1 MNKKTTQKYISYR
14 QIASDVEKQILE
26 LNEKCNIFKTN
37 SIIYSS
43 FTLKISLLYTYYC
56 YLDKS
61 LEPYLSQIDQIED
74 SVSKLEQA
82 AFKLDAY
89 AKRLEGKYKSLEKRQ

>member
-1 MNKKTTQKYISYR
+1 MIS
-14 QIASDVEKQILE
+14 SLH
-26 LNEKCNIFKTN
+26 F
-37 SIIYSS
+37 IYM
-43 FTLKISLLYTYYC
+43 SLLCY

-61 LEPYLSQIDQIED
+61 LEPYLFQIDQIED

-89 AKRLEGKYKSLEKRQ
+89 AKRLETKYKSLEKRQ